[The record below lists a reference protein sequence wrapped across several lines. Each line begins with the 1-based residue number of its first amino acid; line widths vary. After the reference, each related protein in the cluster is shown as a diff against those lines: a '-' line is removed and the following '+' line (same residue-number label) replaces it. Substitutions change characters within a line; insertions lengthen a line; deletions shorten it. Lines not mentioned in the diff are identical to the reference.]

1 MVEIYRPDRFRS
13 LSGCSLVAADGSF
26 RVDFHSSF
34 DKVKKAYVAIKH
46 KDTLD
51 VDFNS
56 YRRKGILW
64 MRDFKLNGVD
74 AVAWICQGSLVDY
87 VAWGKDGVGPSGP
100 LHNRAKAAYIWNTTT
115 ADYIETGPLDLGL
128 GLTSRSMREGES
140 LGRDGGS
147 NDTRIARTIGH
158 ALLAWTRESRHHPFS
173 SLRASPA
180 VLTRPP
186 IQ

>member
-56 YRRKGILW
+56 YRRMW
-64 MRDFKLNGVD
+64 YFVD
-74 AVAWICQGSLVDY
+74 ARFQTEWRGCCGM
-87 VAWGKDGVGPSGP
+87 
-100 LHNRAKAAYIWNTTT
+100 
-115 ADYIETGPLDLGL
+115 DLSRFPGRLCRL
-128 GLTSRSMREGES
+128 G
-140 LGRDGGS
+140 
-147 NDTRIARTIGH
+147 
-158 ALLAWTRESRHHPFS
+158 
-173 SLRASPA
+173 
-180 VLTRPP
+180 
-186 IQ
+186 